1 MVYALAVLAALIVAF
16 GEVVQQR
23 MAAQAPPQDNLSP
36 RLLLWLVQQ
45 PRWLAGVV
53 CSLAGNVAFAA
64 AVGRGSVVLV
74 EAVFV
79 VRLLF
84 GLTISAVWGWHRV
97 PLKDL
102 VGGMTI
108 AVGLV
113 AFLLS
118 ARPKGG
124 GQSVPD
130 LRWAYGAGS
139 PVLLAAVLAVLASR
153 RAGSTR
159 ALLLGIGAGILFG
172 VQAALVQSA
181 VHVMGRDGLV
191 GLLAGWHGYAV
202 VVVALFGMLLVQSAF
217 ESAPLSSSYPGVV
230 TAQLLCSLALGVLVL
245 RGDLRLDPLTL
256 VVIVLSLAA
265 MVAGIVVI
273 TRSSFAAGHLPQT
286 LELPHHHEAR
296 HHGSRH
302 HGSRHHEARH
312 PEGRHPEGRH
322 HGARHHGARH
332 PEGRHHEAP
341 HREQGRD

>member
-1 MVYALAVLAALIVAF
+1 
-16 GEVVQQR
+16 
-23 MAAQAPPQDNLSP
+23 
-36 RLLLWLVQQ
+36 
-45 PRWLAGVV
+45 
-53 CSLAGNVAFAA
+53 
-64 AVGRGSVVLV
+64 
-74 EAVFV
+74 
-79 VRLLF
+79 
-84 GLTISAVWGWHRV
+84 
-97 PLKDL
+97 
-102 VGGMTI
+102 
-108 AVGLV
+108 
-113 AFLLS
+113 
-118 ARPKGG
+118 
-124 GQSVPD
+124 
-130 LRWAYGAGS
+130 
-139 PVLLAAVLAVLASR
+139 
-153 RAGSTR
+153 
-159 ALLLGIGAGILFG
+159 
-172 VQAALVQSA
+172 
-181 VHVMGRDGLV
+181 
-191 GLLAGWHGYAV
+191 
-202 VVVALFGMLLVQSAF
+202 MLLVQSAF

-322 HGARHHGARH
+322 HGARH